1 MMKDPHSSE
10 VERVEVD
17 EQDVDPI
24 YENRV
29 KAANAVKYTAYI
41 MLFLGF
47 LYFLVAFILP
57 MFE

>member
-17 EQDVDPI
+17 EQDDEPI
-24 YENRV
+24 YENRN
-29 KAANAVKYTAYI
+29 KAANAVKYTAYV
-41 MLFLGF
+41 MLFFGF